1 MPLLEST
8 SRIEP
13 CLIGENIPTKT
24 SDLVVDLVGKSSN
37 LSAWLNPK
45 TAESLSSIVRMM
57 NCYYSNLI
65 EGHNTKLQDIER
77 ALNSDFE
84 NDGEKRNLQI
94 EALAHVRV
102 QSKIDKMYIDGE
114 LGNPATIEFISWLH
128 KEFYYGANESM
139 LTVKNDN
146 RSIIMEAGIFRSTTE
161 HNVSVG
167 HHQPLGGQ
175 DIEDF
180 MRHFE
185 NRYSHVTGK
194 SSQIMAIASAHHR
207 LAYIHPF
214 LDGNGRVCRLM
225 SHAMGLQA
233 GIGASGLWSISR
245 GLARGLNAPNEYK
258 SMMNLADTKRQGDL
272 DGRGN
277 LSLRSLLDFTN
288 WFLKLSI
295 DQVEFMASLF
305 DLSHLKKRL
314 ESYVKFKELKPES
327 MYILDAA
334 LSNGEIPRGDAARVT
349 GHKERSARTILSKLT
364 DDGILSSDTPK
375 GPVSLRF
382 DLDSSR
388 ILFPKLFAD
397 FTLDQT
403 QDDEETNDL
412 R

>member
-1 MPLLEST
+1 MLLSESP

-13 CLIGENIPTKT
+13 CLMGENIPAKT

-45 TAESLSSIVRMM
+45 TAESLSSIVRVM

-65 EGHNTKLQDIER
+65 EGHNTRLQDIER

-84 NDGEKRNLQI
+84 NDDEKRNLQI

-102 QSKIDKMYIDGE
+102 QSKIDRMYINGE
-114 LGNPATIEFISWLH
+114 LNNPASIEFILWLH
-128 KEFYYGANESM
+128 KEFYYGANESL
-139 LTVKNDN
+139 LTVKSDN
-146 RSIIMEAGIFRSTTE
+146 RSIIMEAGKFRSSAE

-167 HHQPLGGQ
+167 HHQPPSGQ
-175 DIEDF
+175 YVEDF
-180 MRHFE
+180 MRYFE
-185 NRYSHVTGK
+185 NRYSHITGK

-214 LDGNGRVCRLM
+214 LDGNGRVSRLM

-245 GLARGLNAPNEYK
+245 GLARGLGTPNEYK
-258 SMMNLADTKRQGDL
+258 SMMSLADTTRQGDL

-277 LSLRSLLDFTN
+277 LSLRSMVDFTD

-295 DQVEFMASLF
+295 DQVEFMTGLF
-305 DLSHLKKRL
+305 ELSHLKKRL
-314 ESYVKFKELKPES
+314 ESYVKFKELKPGS
-327 MYILDAA
+327 MYILDAV
-334 LSNGEIPRGDAARVT
+334 LSYGEIPRGDAVRVT
-349 GHKERSARTILSKLT
+349 GLKERSARTILSKLT

-382 DLDSSR
+382 NLDSSR
-388 ILFPKLFAD
+388 VLFPKLFSD
-397 FTLDQT
+397 FPLG
-403 QDDEETNDL
+403 
-412 R
+412 